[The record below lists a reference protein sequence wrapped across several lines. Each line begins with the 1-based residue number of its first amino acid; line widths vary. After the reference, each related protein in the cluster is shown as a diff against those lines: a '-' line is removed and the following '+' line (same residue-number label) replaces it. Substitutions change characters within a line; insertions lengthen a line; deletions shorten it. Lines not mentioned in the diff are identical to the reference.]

1 VGERSKEPRNRRYDM
16 TQYVNKV
23 QIFREVNEITDVQ
36 NASTVE
42 VTDRNGSHYV
52 IDRER
57 AIKELAFKVQ
67 INGAFIG
74 GRMSVT
80 SHSDASPVL
89 IDPTNGGSV
98 QTTRGLDQWI
108 TDYGVNDSTAVADTW
123 TFTDGEDTIGR
134 LIAARAGSN
143 YMVIGGTFAMLKV
156 SNYLNGITTGISAG
170 QLTLNGKTYDYG
182 IQKLTHGGFTLN
194 FKTMRFF
201 DHPDVFSQTSIAK
214 SLYYIPMDSV
224 QIFQAGRG
232 AGSLP
237 RISAVWQDHC
247 VQNDLGTEMI
257 AEWDTGANARGGPT
271 DSEMVN
277 KMHLVTHQGLQILG
291 AQHFA
296 KVQVLT

>member
-1 VGERSKEPRNRRYDM
+1 
-16 TQYVNKV
+16 
-23 QIFREVNEITDVQ
+23 
-36 NASTVE
+36 
-42 VTDRNGSHYV
+42 
-52 IDRER
+52 
-57 AIKELAFKVQ
+57 
-67 INGAFIG
+67 
-74 GRMSVT
+74 
-80 SHSDASPVL
+80 
-89 IDPTNGGSV
+89 
-98 QTTRGLDQWI
+98 
-108 TDYGVNDSTAVADTW
+108 
-123 TFTDGEDTIGR
+123 
-134 LIAARAGSN
+134 
-143 YMVIGGTFAMLKV
+143 MVIGGTFAMLKV